1 MENSGGKWS
10 AFIWAHR
17 NVTRPKPSYHKTFI
31 LSNLQTLLAQTPYTT
46 HIKVCQVSIKPSKP
60 YKMFSM
66 NLEKFSNFV
75 IKFYKIF
82 KRFEKVWIKSE
93 KGLKG
98 LIVYILGGLVVALLS
113 PLKKAAALVQCLYWV
128 KNGGGESKC

>member
-1 MENSGGKWS
+1 M
-10 AFIWAHR
+10 
-17 NVTRPKPSYHKTFI
+17 
-31 LSNLQTLLAQTPYTT
+31 
-46 HIKVCQVSIKPSKP
+46 SIKPSKP

-98 LIVYILGGLVVALLS
+98 LIVYILGGLVVTLLS